1 MEYKKQFSVDDE
13 IMASGWQ
20 RFGNY
25 IVDVIFIYLII
36 FLLTAF
42 LSIITVLFDSYGFV
56 EWIDT
61 MSDLEG
67 YLIYFSIMLSYYIFF
82 ETFSSR
88 SLAKYI
94 TGTIVV
100 LEDGSKPDLVTI
112 TKRSFS
118 RLIPFEALTFLGGAR
133 GWHDSISDT
142 YVVSKKGLE
151 TKQKIFT
158 ELEEIGNSQE

>member
-61 MSDLEG
+61 MSDLER

-118 RLIPFEALTFLGGAR
+118 RLIPFEALTLLGVAR
-133 GWHDSISDT
+133 VWHDSISDT